1 MATVS
6 KWSNVTVS
14 MQSSL
19 ATAVTIGSG
28 GITNANPGVV
38 TYTGTDPTEDSY
50 MLMQVVGMNNKLA
63 NKVVRA
69 NNVNAGGNTFELEG
83 IDTTT
88 FGTATSGTAQQITFG
103 TSIGILRDVSGSG
116 GEPEELDATTI
127 HDTIRQIEYGAA
139 TAQRFSGTALWDTA
153 DAGFVALK
161 LASDTGASRAFL
173 FTFENGYKYVFYGRV
188 FASGA
193 PTGSAQ
199 QIVETPI
206 SITVR
211 GTGTAYSS

>member
-14 MQSSL
+14 MQSLL

-38 TYTGTDPTEDSY
+38 TYTGTDLTEDSY
-50 MLMQVVGMNNKLA
+50 ALMQVVGMGNRLV

-69 NNVNAGGNTFELEG
+69 NNVNAGSNTFEMEG
-83 IDTTT
+83 IDTSAY
-88 FGTATSGTAQQITFG
+88 GSMTSGTAQQITFG
-103 TSIGILRDVSGSG
+103 TSIGIMRDVTFSG

-127 HDTIRQIEYGAA
+127 HDTNRQIEYGAA
-139 TAQRFSGTALWDTA
+139 SALRMSGTALWDPS
-153 DAGFVALK
+153 DAGFAALK
-161 LASDTGASRAFL
+161 SASDSGASRALL
-173 FTFENGYKYVFYGRV
+173 FSFESGYKYVFYGRV
-188 FASGA
+188 FLSGA
-193 PTGSAQ
+193 PTGSSQ

>member
-1 MATVS
+1 MTAVVS
-6 KWSNVTVS
+6 KWSNVAVA
-14 MQSSL
+14 MQSS
-19 ATAVTIGSG
+19 IGSAQTIT
-28 GITNANPGVV
+28 GISTASPGVV
-38 TYTGTDPTEDSY
+38 THSGTDPSNGDY
-50 MLMQVVGMNNKLA
+50 VLLQVVGMNNKLS
-63 NKVVRA
+63 NKIARVA
-69 NNVNAGGNTFELEG
+69 NVNGGANTFELEG
-83 IDTTT
+83 IDTTSYGT
-88 FGTATSGTAQQITFG
+88 FTSGTFQVITFG
-103 TSIGILRDVSGSG
+103 TSIGIFRDVSASG

-139 TAQRFSGTALWDTA
+139 SAQRIAGTALWDPA

-161 LASDTGASRAFL
+161 AASDTGASKGFRL
-173 FTFENGYKYVFYGRV
+173 TFENGYKYVFYGRP